1 MARKAQADVDF
12 NLMLDGADYHDL
24 VTCSFQEAKDRA
36 NFTETLRVFMLQKY
50 NFEILAQVNMWEIFN
65 VTFIK
70 RNLRHLIN
78 GQVKTSYKSCGATVA
93 GVKFPN
99 KGAV

>member
-12 NLMLDGADYHDL
+12 NLMLDGADYHDI

-50 NFEILAQVNMWEIFN
+50 NFEISENQGLW
-65 VTFIK
+65 
-70 RNLRHLIN
+70 
-78 GQVKTSYKSCGATVA
+78 GPGTSQTNSRTV
-93 GVKFPN
+93 
-99 KGAV
+99 